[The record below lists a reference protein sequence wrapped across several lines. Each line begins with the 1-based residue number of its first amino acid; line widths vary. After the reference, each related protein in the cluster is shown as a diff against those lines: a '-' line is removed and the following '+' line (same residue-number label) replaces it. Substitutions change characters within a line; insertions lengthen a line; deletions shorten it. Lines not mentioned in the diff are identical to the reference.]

1 MVHSKAI
8 VIKHILSEN
17 PLNRCLFVWT
27 LMQVMFKHVLSSLTS
42 FMYTLNSENVVKYF
56 LSNWVMNFLE
66 VYKELM

>member
-1 MVHSKAI
+1 
-8 VIKHILSEN
+8 
-17 PLNRCLFVWT
+17 
-27 LMQVMFKHVLSSLTS
+27 MQVMFKHVLSSLTS